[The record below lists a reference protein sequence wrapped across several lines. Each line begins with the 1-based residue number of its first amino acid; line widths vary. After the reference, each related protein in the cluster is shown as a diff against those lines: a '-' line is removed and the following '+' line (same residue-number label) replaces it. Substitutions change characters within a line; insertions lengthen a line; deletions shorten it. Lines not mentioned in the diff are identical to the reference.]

1 MTIYRL
7 LTGGSP
13 QFNIN
18 KSINAAR
25 NKGYTFNGSC
35 INSIL
40 QIIIII
46 IIIMSLYYYQ
56 LTIAVDLHEQQ
67 DAHDV

>member
-13 QFNIN
+13 QFNMN

-46 IIIMSLYYYQ
+46 IIMSLYYYQ
-56 LTIAVDLHEQQ
+56 LTIAKHKTYSLRGDKQ
-67 DAHDV
+67 